1 MIDLANWAGGYSLV
15 GDIDNYT
22 ELYVAYGDDTTVAD
36 NLYWDFEPEADDT
49 ERRVQFRDL
58 LSNLTTNVQVVDTDT
73 LTGIAFDITEEFD
86 WSEDGRARGLY
97 RLKSEDN
104 GETYAA
110 NASDFTRLVKL
121 MTEYTEEVES
131 DDDSETGS

>member
-22 ELYVAYGDDTTVAD
+22 ELYVAYGEDEIPAD

-58 LSNLTTNVQVVDTDT
+58 LSNLTSNVQVVDTDT

>member
-1 MIDLANWAGGYSLV
+1 MTNLATWPGGFTLI
-15 GDIDNYT
+15 GDTDNHT
-22 ELYVAYGDDTTVAD
+22 ELYVEYGDDTTVAD

-58 LSNLTTNVQVVDTDT
+58 LSNLTTNAQVVDTDT

>member
-58 LSNLTTNVQVVDTDT
+58 LSNLTSNVQVVDTDT

>member
-1 MIDLANWAGGYSLV
+1 MINLANWSAGFTLI
-15 GDIDNYT
+15 GDTDNHT
-22 ELYVAYGDDTTVAD
+22 ELYVEYGDDATVAD

-58 LSNLTTNVQVVDTDT
+58 LSNLTSNVQVVDTDT

-121 MTEYTEEVES
+121 MEEYTENDDTES
-131 DDDSETGS
+131 GN

>member
-1 MIDLANWAGGYSLV
+1 MTDLATWPGGLTLI
-15 GDIDNYT
+15 GDTDNHT
-22 ELYVAYGDDTTVAD
+22 EMYVAYGDDTTVAD

-49 ERRVQFRDL
+49 ERRVQFWDL

-110 NASDFTRLVKL
+110 NASDFTRLVNL